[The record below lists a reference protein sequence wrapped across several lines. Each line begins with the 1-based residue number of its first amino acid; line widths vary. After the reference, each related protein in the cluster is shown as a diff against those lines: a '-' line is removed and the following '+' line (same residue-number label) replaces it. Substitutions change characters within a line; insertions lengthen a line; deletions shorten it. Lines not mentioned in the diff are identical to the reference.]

1 MDADIVQPHLRA
13 GKSSEGEKSGL
24 NTRKISSTNGGA
36 PVTVPQSCEVRSAEE
51 QREPPNPTCNPRTSS
66 GSGSTNRLP
75 GRETQERLAIRSML
89 VPPERGSEMPE
100 TQPCNLD
107 LDQTQNPLMECSPQP
122 SHNPGK
128 HLRPDN
134 LATQSREFPGPLRAS
149 EQAPAANATPF
160 PKRRTSLRTL
170 ASRHLSGPDAS
181 AVISPPDPHHPM
193 KAPSK
198 IYKLKML
205 DTKKAELVKNKLIN
219 KAKGKGVTRAMRA
232 DDHQIACECG
242 SKEIS
247 EDMICCDLCDSWQH
261 TECYGFT
268 STKDPRIPD
277 YHVCYSCLLSKFEE
291 RLLEEMRGLALFRKA
306 VKLVWDKGT
315 FPATNRAF
323 SNALGM
329 FLYCALCSE
338 QQS

>member
-24 NTRKISSTNGGA
+24 NTSKISSTNGGA
-36 PVTVPQSCEVRSAEE
+36 PVTVPQPCEIRSAKK

-89 VPPERGSEMPE
+89 VPPEQGSEMPE

-107 LDQTQNPLMECSPQP
+107 LEQTQNPPLERFPLPPPNP
-122 SHNPGK
+122 SK
-128 HLRPDN
+128 HLRPNN
-134 LATQSREFPGPLRAS
+134 LATQSQEFPGPLRAS
-149 EQAPAANATPF
+149 EQAPAANVTPF
-160 PKRRTSLRTL
+160 PRRRTSLRAL
-170 ASRHLSGPDAS
+170 ASRHPSEPNAS
-181 AVISPPDPHHPM
+181 AVISPPDTHLPI

-205 DTKKAELVKNKLIN
+205 DTKKAELVKSKLITE
-219 KAKGKGVTRAMRA
+219 AKGKGATRAMRA

-242 SKEIS
+242 GKEVS
-247 EDMICCDLCDSWQH
+247 EEMICCDLCDSWQH

-306 VKLVWDKGT
+306 VKLVWDKGS

-329 FLYCALCSE
+329 FLYYTLCSE

>member
-1 MDADIVQPHLRA
+1 VQPHLRA
-13 GKSSEGEKSGL
+13 GKSSEGEKNDL
-24 NTRKISSTNGGA
+24 NTHKISSTNQGA
-36 PVTVPQSCEVRSAEE
+36 PVTVPQPCEVRSVEE

-89 VPPERGSEMPE
+89 VPPEPGSEMPE

-107 LDQTQNPLMECSPQP
+107 LEQTQNPPMERSHLPPPNP
-122 SHNPGK
+122 SK
-128 HLRPDN
+128 HLRPNN

-149 EQAPAANATPF
+149 EKAPAANSTPF
-160 PKRRTSLRTL
+160 SRQQTSLRAL
-170 ASRHLSGPDAS
+170 ASRHLSEPDAS
-181 AVISPPDPHHPM
+181 AAISPPDTHRPI

-205 DTKKAELVKNKLIN
+205 DTKKAELVKNKLIT
-219 KAKGKGVTRAMRA
+219 KAKGKGVAKAMQA
-232 DDHQIACECG
+232 EDHQIACECG
-242 SKEIS
+242 GKEIS
-247 EDMICCDLCDSWQH
+247 EDMICCDLCESWQH
-261 TECYGFT
+261 TECYGFI
-268 STKDPRIPD
+268 STQDPRIPD

-306 VKLVWDKGT
+306 VKLVWDKGS

-338 QQS
+338 QES